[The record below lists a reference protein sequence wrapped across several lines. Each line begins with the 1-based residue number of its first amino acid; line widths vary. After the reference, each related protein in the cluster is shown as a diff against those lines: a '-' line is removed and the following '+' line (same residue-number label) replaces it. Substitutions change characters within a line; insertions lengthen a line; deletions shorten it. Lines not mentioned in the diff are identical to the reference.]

1 MGGLSRG
8 YVLRRLGMFVLTIW
22 LASTLIFMIP
32 RLMPGDPVAAMLSR
46 LTSQAGR
53 VENAAAMIEA
63 WQERFGLNESMIV
76 QYGRFLRNSATFD
89 LGFSQAYFPAR
100 VQDLVASAMP
110 WTIGLLVLAT
120 AISFTIGNLIG
131 ALLAWRR
138 TPSLVRAF
146 LPITLSLTA
155 IPFFMLGILFIYLF
169 AFGLGWFPAT
179 GAYARG
185 VEPGGNW
192 QFIQSVLQHG
202 TLPAFSMVV
211 ASMGFWALGMR
222 GMMIM
227 TEGEN
232 YMVLAEAKGLRPQRL
247 FWRHGVRNAVLP
259 QVTALALTMGSF
271 VGGQIVVEYIFG
283 WPGICYLLYQGI
295 VNSDFALIQGVV
307 FILIVATA
315 LAVLFIDLIY
325 PLLDPRISYRRS

>member
-1 MGGLSRG
+1 MGGLTGR
-8 YVLRRLGMFVLTIW
+8 YVLRRVGMFFLTIW
-22 LASTLIFMIP
+22 FASTLIFTIP
-32 RLMPGDPVAAMLSR
+32 RLMPGDPVGAMLSR

-63 WQERFGLNESMIV
+63 WRERFGLNEHILV
-76 QYGRFLRNSATFD
+76 QYWRFLRNSVTFD
-89 LGFSQAYFPAR
+89 LGFSQAYFPAT
-100 VQDLVASAMP
+100 VGELVASALP

-120 AISFTIGNLIG
+120 VISFTVGNLIG

-138 TPSLVRAF
+138 TPSLVRGL
-146 LPITLSLTA
+146 LPVTLSLTA

-169 AFGLGWFPAT
+169 AFGLGWLPAT
-179 GAYARG
+179 GAYGRE
-185 VEPGGNW
+185 VVPGPNW
-192 QFIQSVLQHG
+192 PFIQSVLWHG
-202 TLPAFSMVV
+202 FLPAFSMVA

-247 FWRHGVRNAVLP
+247 FWRHGIRNAVLP

-295 VNSDFALIQGVV
+295 VNSDFALIQGIV

-315 LAVLFIDLIY
+315 LAVLFIDMIY
-325 PLLDPRISYRRS
+325 PLLDPRISYQRS

>member
-1 MGGLSRG
+1 VGGLTRG
-8 YVLRRLGMFVLTIW
+8 YVLRRMGMFVLTIW
-22 LASTLIFMIP
+22 FASTLIFTIP
-32 RLMPGDPVAAMLSR
+32 RLMPGDPVGAMLSR

-53 VENAAAMIEA
+53 VENASAMIEA
-63 WQERFGLNESMIV
+63 WRERFGLNESILV
-76 QYGRFLRNSATFD
+76 QYWRFLRNSVTFD
-89 LGFSQAYFPAR
+89 LGFSQAYFPAT
-100 VQDLVASAMP
+100 VGDLVVSALP

-120 AISFTIGNLIG
+120 LISFTVGNLIG

-138 TPSLVRAF
+138 TPSLVRAL
-146 LPITLSLTA
+146 LPVTLSLTA

-169 AFGLGWFPAT
+169 AFGLGWLPAT
-179 GAYARG
+179 GAYSRG
-185 VEPGGNW
+185 SVPGLNW
-192 QFIQSVLQHG
+192 PFIQSVLRHG
-202 TLPAFSMVV
+202 FLPAFSMVA

-247 FWRHGVRNAVLP
+247 FWRHGIRNAVLP

-295 VNSDFALIQGVV
+295 VNSDYALIQGIV

-315 LAVLFIDLIY
+315 LAVLLIDMIY

>member
-1 MGGLSRG
+1 MGGLTKG
-8 YVLRRLGMFVLTIW
+8 YVLRRLGMFVLTVW
-22 LASTLIFMIP
+22 LASTLIFIIP

-53 VENAAAMIEA
+53 VENASAMIEA

-76 QYGRFLRNSATFD
+76 QYGRFLRNSVTFD

-110 WTIGLLVLAT
+110 WTIGLLVFAT
-120 AISFTIGNLIG
+120 AISFTVGNVIG

-138 TPSLVRAF
+138 TPRLVRAL

-179 GAYARG
+179 GAYSRG
-185 VEPGGNW
+185 VIPGGNL

-202 TLPAFSMVV
+202 TLPAVSMVV

-247 FWRHGVRNAVLP
+247 FWRHGIRNAVLP

-283 WPGICYLLYQGI
+283 WPGVCYLLYQGI

-325 PLLDPRISYRRS
+325 PLLDPRISYRRT

>member
-1 MGGLSRG
+1 VGGLTRG
-8 YVLRRLGMFVLTIW
+8 YVLRRVGMFVLTIW
-22 LASTLIFMIP
+22 FASTLIFSIP
-32 RLMPGDPVAAMLSR
+32 RLMPGDPVGAMLSR

-53 VENAAAMIEA
+53 VENASAMIEA
-63 WQERFGLNESMIV
+63 WRERFGLNESILV
-76 QYGRFLRNSATFD
+76 QYWRFLRNSVTFD
-89 LGFSQAYFPAR
+89 LGFSQAYFPAT
-100 VQDLVASAMP
+100 VGDLVGSALP

-120 AISFTIGNLIG
+120 LISFTVGNLIG

-138 TPSLVRAF
+138 TPSLVRAL
-146 LPITLSLTA
+146 LPVTLSLTA
-155 IPFFMLGILFIYLF
+155 IPFFMLGILFIYVF
-169 AFGLGWFPAT
+169 AFGLGWLPAT
-179 GAYARG
+179 GAYSRG
-185 VEPGGNW
+185 SVPGLNW
-192 QFIQSVLQHG
+192 TFIQSVLRHG
-202 TLPAFSMVV
+202 FLPAFSMVA

-247 FWRHGVRNAVLP
+247 FWRHGIRNAVLP

-295 VNSDFALIQGVV
+295 VNSDYALIQGIV

-315 LAVLFIDLIY
+315 LAVLLIDMIY

>member
-1 MGGLSRG
+1 MGGLTG
-8 YVLRRLGMFVLTIW
+8 AYLLRRAGMFVLTVW
-22 LASTLIFMIP
+22 FASTLIFIIP
-32 RLMPGDPVAAMLSR
+32 RMMPGDPVGAMLSR

-53 VENAAAMIEA
+53 VANATAMIEA
-63 WQERFGLNESMIV
+63 WRERFGLDEPAIV
-76 QYGRFLRNSATFD
+76 QYGRFLRNSVTFD

-100 VQDLVASAMP
+100 VQDLVAVALP
-110 WTIGLLVLAT
+110 WTLGLLMLAT
-120 AISFTIGNLIG
+120 LMSFAIGNVIG

-138 TPSLVRAF
+138 TPSLVRTL

-155 IPFFMLGILFIYLF
+155 IPFFMLGILFIYIF
-169 AFGLGWFPAT
+169 AFGLGWFPAS
-179 GAYARG
+179 GAYGRG
-185 VEPGGNW
+185 LLPGLNW
-192 QFIQSVLQHG
+192 EFIQSVVHHG
-202 TLPAFSMVV
+202 LLPAFSIVV

-247 FWRHGVRNAVLP
+247 FWRHGIRNAILP
-259 QVTALALTMGSF
+259 QVTALALTMGSI
-271 VGGQIVVEYIFG
+271 VGGQILVEYLFG
-283 WPGICYLLYQGI
+283 YPGIGYLLYQGI
-295 VNSDFALIQGVV
+295 VNSDFALIQGIV

-315 LAVLFIDLIY
+315 LAVLLIDLIY

>member
-1 MGGLSRG
+1 MGGLTGG
-8 YVLRRLGMFVLTIW
+8 YVLRRVGMFVLTIW
-22 LASTLIFMIP
+22 FASTLIFTIP
-32 RLMPGDPVAAMLSR
+32 RLMPGDPVGAMLSR

-63 WQERFGLNESMIV
+63 WRERFGLNEHILV
-76 QYGRFLRNSATFD
+76 QYWRFLRNSVTFD
-89 LGFSQAYFPAR
+89 LGFSQAYFPAT
-100 VQDLVASAMP
+100 VGELVGAALP

-120 AISFTIGNLIG
+120 LISFTVGNLIG

-138 TPSLVRAF
+138 TPSLVRAL
-146 LPITLSLTA
+146 LPVTLSLTA

-169 AFGLGWFPAT
+169 AFGLGWLPAT
-179 GAYARG
+179 GAYGRG
-185 VEPGGNW
+185 VVPGVNW
-192 QFIQSVLQHG
+192 TFIQSVLQHG
-202 TLPAFSMVV
+202 FLPAFSMVA

-247 FWRHGVRNAVLP
+247 FWRHGIRNAVLP

-295 VNSDFALIQGVV
+295 VNSDFALIQGIV

-315 LAVLFIDLIY
+315 LAVLFIDMIY

>member
-1 MGGLSRG
+1 MGGLTKG
-8 YVLRRLGMFVLTIW
+8 YVLRRVGMFVLTVW
-22 LASTLIFMIP
+22 FASTLIFIIP

-76 QYGRFLRNSATFD
+76 QYGRFLRNSVTFD

-100 VQDLVASAMP
+100 VQDLVATAMP
-110 WTIGLLVLAT
+110 WTIGLLVFAT
-120 AISFTIGNLIG
+120 AISFIVGNLIG

-138 TPSLVRAF
+138 TPSLVRAL

-179 GAYARG
+179 GAYERG
-185 VEPGGNW
+185 LVPGNW

-202 TLPAFSMVV
+202 TLPAVSMVV

-247 FWRHGVRNAVLP
+247 FWRHGIRNAVLP

-307 FILIVATA
+307 FILIVATG

>member
-1 MGGLSRG
+1 M
-8 YVLRRLGMFVLTIW
+8 GMFVLTIW
-22 LASTLIFMIP
+22 FASTLIFTIP
-32 RLMPGDPVAAMLSR
+32 RLMPGDPVGAMLSR

-53 VENAAAMIEA
+53 VENASAMIEA
-63 WQERFGLNESMIV
+63 WRERFGLNESILV
-76 QYGRFLRNSATFD
+76 QYWRFLRNSVTFD
-89 LGFSQAYFPAR
+89 LGFSQAYFPAT
-100 VQDLVASAMP
+100 VGDLVASALP

-120 AISFTIGNLIG
+120 LISFTVGNLIG

-138 TPSLVRAF
+138 TPSLVRAL
-146 LPITLSLTA
+146 LPVTLSLTA

-169 AFGLGWFPAT
+169 AFGLGWLPAT
-179 GAYARG
+179 GAYSRG
-185 VEPGGNW
+185 SVPGLNW
-192 QFIQSVLQHG
+192 PFIQSVLRHG
-202 TLPAFSMVV
+202 FLPAFSMVA

-247 FWRHGVRNAVLP
+247 FWRHGIRNAVLP

-295 VNSDFALIQGVV
+295 VNSDYALIQGIV

-315 LAVLFIDLIY
+315 LAVLLIDMIY